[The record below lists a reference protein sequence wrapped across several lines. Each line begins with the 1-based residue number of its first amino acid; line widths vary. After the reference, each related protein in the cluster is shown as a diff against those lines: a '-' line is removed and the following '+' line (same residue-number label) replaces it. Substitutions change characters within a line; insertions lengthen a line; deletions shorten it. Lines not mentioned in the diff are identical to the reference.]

1 VLVKQLSYLHNQY
14 FCYNSGMLLAIDIGN
29 SLINIGFFDR
39 ADLPRTLK
47 IPTHPKRPGGV
58 YKNKIHDFLSKN
70 HMETAIR
77 GAIISS
83 VVPDLT
89 EKVCNAARDLGARH
103 PIVVSASLPAGLT
116 YGVEKP
122 EEIGSDRIANIVA
135 ASELFGSPVL
145 VVDFGTA
152 TTITALKNREFLGGA
167 ILPGIELMS
176 SCLKKGTAK
185 LPQVDLVPGDGQ
197 VYPHAMGKNTTMC
210 ILSGI
215 IYGTAGAV
223 ERLIYEMELGE
234 SCRFKVVVTGGNSF
248 IMRGVLSRDFSLD
261 PDLTLKGLRLIH
273 ERNI

>member
-1 VLVKQLSYLHNQY
+1 
-14 FCYNSGMLLAIDIGN
+14 MLLAIDIGN
-29 SLINIGFFDR
+29 SSINIGFFDE
-39 ADLPRTLK
+39 ADLIGKLK
-47 IPTHPKRPGGV
+47 IPAHPKRQDHA

-70 HMETAIR
+70 HKGTGLG

-89 EKVCNAARDLGARH
+89 EKLCKAVMGMGAKH
-103 PIVVSASLPAGLT
+103 PIVVSAALDTGLT

-122 EEIGSDRIANIVA
+122 EEIGSDRIANMVA
-135 ASELFGSPVL
+135 ADELFGSPVL

-152 TTITALKNREFLGGA
+152 TTITALRDRKFLGGA

-176 SCLKKGTAK
+176 ASLKKGTAK
-185 LPQVDLVPGDGQ
+185 LPRVDLISGDGQ
-197 VYPHAMGKNTTMC
+197 VPLHAMGKNTTMC

-234 SCRFKVVVTGGNSF
+234 SCRFKVVITGGNSVL
-248 IMRGVLSRDFSLD
+248 MRGVLSREFSLD
-261 PDLTLKGLRLIH
+261 PDLTLKGLRCIH